1 MQTHSLAAQAQALHC
16 QTARHACPALQPTPP
31 CAAKPRC
38 TTKLRWGSAR
48 PRLQAPAV
56 EKLMRAQEQVQ
67 LPVGPGGRVQEH
79 AVAGGCDAARVT
91 QESPAVQV
99 LQACLGPA
107 RPEGTRGTAG
117 LSWVRGSGAQRGCR
131 ALPLRGAA
139 MPAGRRCQSRPI
151 SDSAYKGSRARQA
164 QGGRSTRQ
172 QRVPYAG
179 AAG

>member
-99 LQACLGPA
+99 LQACPGPA
-107 RPEGTRGTAG
+107 RPEGTAG
-117 LSWVRGSGAQRGCR
+117 LPR
-131 ALPLRGAA
+131 AAA
-139 MPAGRRCQSRPI
+139 AGRRDACW
-151 SDSAYKGSRARQA
+151 QA
-164 QGGRSTRQ
+164 MPEQAHIR
-172 QRVPYAG
+172 
-179 AAG
+179 